1 MDFFSWLPIII
12 FIYAASTIFGTN
24 QKKPQNRRPPYNR
37 PQNGP
42 QNSRPTSSQ
51 QETKQSR
58 PQWREMFEELER
70 ELFPKEVQTDTS
82 SRTSTT
88 KRYPTSSQRYDSE
101 GTSGTEGYGTE
112 GRPSEDY
119 LSAEGSWG
127 VEGTSGN
134 EGSTSRE
141 GALGNEGT
149 SGREGNLG
157 VAGAKKP
164 QLELVGKQ
172 ISNVGYPQQQAGFAF
187 PSQAV
192 NPLIQG
198 VIWAEV
204 LGKPRAH
211 SKLAYKRR
219 A

>member
-12 FIYAASTIFGTN
+12 FIYAAFTIFGTS

-37 PQNGP
+37 PQDGSQSN
-42 QNSRPTSSQ
+42 RPTSSQ
-51 QETKQSR
+51 QETKTSR

-70 ELFPKEVQTDTS
+70 ELFPKEMRPDSS

-88 KRYPTSSQRYDSE
+88 KPYPTSPPKYNSE
-101 GTSGTEGYGTE
+101 GTSGSEGYGTE

-119 LSAEGSWG
+119 LSTEGSWG
-127 VEGTSGN
+127 VEGTSGI

-149 SGREGNLG
+149 SGREGNWG

-164 QLELVGKQ
+164 QLESVDKQ
-172 ISNVGYPQQQAGFAF
+172 ISTVSYSQQQAGFAF
-187 PSQAV
+187 PSQNL
-192 NPLIQG
+192 NPLVQG

-219 A
+219 V